1 MTVSLDTSVLLA
13 YYQAKEGV
21 PSSTSGSSTGATATA
36 STPTAPWNAS
46 TTASSGAASSA
57 LDQGSALAQSILVD
71 GTKLID
77 SSSAKL
83 SVSTSN
89 AAANTDYQN
98 LFALYQGLTSLQT
111 LANAAGS
118 SNVPSSTLTQLQSAF
133 ANGVA
138 QVQSFITSDP
148 FKEFQV
154 GDGTV
159 TTNDETTAGVPQE
172 TDTYTTGLT
181 ATSANTVLPQLT
193 GNVAFT
199 ATIQPLQGPAK
210 TVDFNLADLGSTPRT
225 LANVVTYLNAQ
236 LAAAGVTTRFSD
248 QLISAGTSSTASS
261 TVASSA
267 SSTTSSSGSSS
278 GASSASGATSATDS
292 LPQIALTIQ
301 GSALETVSFSAAST
315 TPAVYVA
322 QTSTEPVVTTT
333 TDSAT
338 TTSATSSTATTP
350 APITT
355 SQVLALDPTGQNAI
369 AVGDKLWTDNLPSNA
384 SVQASTTAPDGSVYV
399 LADVTGAANGQAIQ
413 GSQDVALLKYD
424 NAGDLVYTRT
434 LGAATSASGYAL
446 AVSPD
451 GSQVAVAGTVTGTL
465 DPTDTVDEASTTS
478 QSFVTVYDTSAG
490 DELWTQT
497 QAAGVDNQANG
508 VAFGS
513 DNTVYVA
520 GASQGSL
527 NGAPSTATEQG
538 YLQTYSAKSTTDKT
552 TGETTWASAPVSTLS
567 FGTSGVNRATGIAV
581 DGSNIY
587 VASVQNG
594 EGVVSAYQT
603 GVSGA
608 PTLSATQDL
617 GALQGGA
624 LNAVAVGADG
634 SVYVAGSTHN
644 AALNAGTITSAYGG
658 DGDAFVARLAP
669 GLGST
674 DGDTLTYLNN
684 GGATTATAL
693 AVSVGQVFVTG
704 QTATGASA
712 TGPAV
717 SELGYA
723 AEIDPTTG
731 QTSWDQAIRGAEGN
745 AAPTSI
751 AVDASGASSLN
762 ALGLPTGAI
771 GYTSS
776 SLLVA
781 NTSLRPGDSFSVQV
795 GAGAPT
801 TVTIAADDTYSTLAL
816 KIQQVSGYRVSA
828 ITTTAA
834 NGDEQLEIKPASG
847 STQAEI
853 ALEAGPSGADALGA
867 LGLKAG
873 LVTNASPISAGA
885 ATTAANSL
893 KGAYTVNVPTTLSL
907 STSTSVAAA
916 RTQIATAI
924 AEVQSIYSDLSTPKS
939 ATASASSS
947 SNANDSALIT
957 FYNNQAA
964 GYATALARLTAST
977 TTSTA

>member
-21 PSSTSGSSTGATATA
+21 PSSTSGSSAGATATA
-36 STPTAPWNAS
+36 SAPTAPWNAS
-46 TTASSGAASSA
+46 PTASSSAASSV

-77 SSSAKL
+77 PSSAKL

-89 AAANTDYQN
+89 ANANTDYQN

-111 LANAAGS
+111 LASAAGA
-118 SNVPSSTLTQLQSAF
+118 SNVPTSTLTQLQSAF
-133 ANGVA
+133 ANGLA
-138 QVQSFITSDP
+138 QVKSFITSDP

-172 TDTYTTGLT
+172 TDAYTTGLT

-261 TVASSA
+261 GAASSA
-267 SSTTSSSGSSS
+267 SSTSSSS

-322 QTSTEPVVTTT
+322 QTSTEPVVTTPT
-333 TDSAT
+333 AGAT

-369 AVGDKLWTDNLPSNA
+369 AVGDKLWTDNLPSDA
-384 SVQASTTAPDGSVYV
+384 SVQSSATAPDGSVYV

-451 GSQVAVAGTVTGTL
+451 GGQVAVAGTVTGTL
-465 DPTDTVDEASTTS
+465 DPTDTVGAASTTS

-497 QAAGVDNQANG
+497 QTAGVDNQANG

-513 DNTVYVA
+513 DNTVYVV

-527 NGAPSTATEQG
+527 TGAASSAPEVG
-538 YLQTYSAKSTTDKT
+538 YLQTYSANPTTDPT
-552 TGETTWASAPVSTLS
+552 TGETTWAAAPVSTLS

-581 DGSNIY
+581 DGSNVY

-594 EGVVSAYQT
+594 DGVVSAYQA
-603 GVSGA
+603 GASGA

-624 LNAVAVGADG
+624 LNGVAVGADG

-644 AALNAGTITSAYGG
+644 AALNAGTITSAYVG

-674 DGDTLTYLNN
+674 GGDTLAYLNN

-693 AVSVGQVFVTG
+693 AVSGGQVFLTG

-751 AVDASGASSLN
+751 SVNASGASSLN

-771 GYTSS
+771 SHTSS

-801 TVTIAADDTYSTLAL
+801 TITIAADDTYSTLAL
-816 KIQQVSGYRVSA
+816 KIQQASGYRVSA
-828 ITTTAA
+828 ITTTDA
-834 NGDEQLEIKPASG
+834 NGDQQLEIKPASG

-873 LVTNASPISAGA
+873 LVTNASPVSAGA

-916 RTQIATAI
+916 QTQIATAI
-924 AEVQSIYSDLSTPKS
+924 AEVQSIYRDLSTPKS
-939 ATASASSS
+939 TTASASSS

-977 TTSTA
+977 TSTA